1 MRTSDYLDDLECRDP
16 ELRERELMSRLP
28 GLIERATSAPGW
40 ARKLG
45 RIDPAHITSRAAL
58 AQLPVTRKSDLMD
71 LQRTMMPFGGLN
83 ATPVQNLRRLFVSPG
98 PIHEPEGDGR
108 DWWRSA
114 RALYAAGIRSGHL
127 IQNCFS
133 YHLTPAA
140 FLIEAGAARIGCP
153 VIPAGTGQTEL
164 QVQVMSTLKADAYT
178 GTPSFL
184 KLIIEKAQEIGAD
197 IATLK
202 HALVGAEAFPSSLR
216 TWFREHGVPNVQQ
229 FYGTADLGVIA
240 FETQTEGEVNPGL
253 VLNEDV
259 ILEILD
265 PRTGEPVPRGETGE
279 MVVTVFNLDYPLIRF
294 ATGDLS
300 AEIDAISPCGRTN
313 MRIKG
318 WLGRTDQATKV
329 RGLFVQTPQVNEIL
343 RRHPRILKGRLV
355 ITRSAEMDVM
365 TLYCEVAD
373 VEAAK
378 DARDAIAA
386 TVRDVT
392 KLRGEIVFVAPEQL
406 PADGRLIEDARR
418 YD

>member
-1 MRTSDYLDDLECRDP
+1 M
-16 ELRERELMSRLP
+16 
-28 GLIERATSAPGW
+28 
-40 ARKLG
+40 
-45 RIDPAHITSRAAL
+45 
-58 AQLPVTRKSDLMD
+58 
-71 LQRTMMPFGGLN
+71 
-83 ATPVQNLRRLFVSPG
+83 
-98 PIHEPEGDGR
+98 
-108 DWWRSA
+108 
-114 RALYAAGIRSGHL
+114 
-127 IQNCFS
+127 
-133 YHLTPAA
+133 
-140 FLIEAGAARIGCP
+140 
-153 VIPAGTGQTEL
+153 
-164 QVQVMSTLKADAYT
+164 
-178 GTPSFL
+178 
-184 KLIIEKAQEIGAD
+184 
-197 IATLK
+197 
-202 HALVGAEAFPSSLR
+202 
-216 TWFREHGVPNVQQ
+216 PNVQQ

>member
-202 HALVGAEAFPSSLR
+202 HALVGAEAFPSSCAP
-216 TWFREHGVPNVQQ
+216 GSASMACPMCSSS
-229 FYGTADLGVIA
+229 TARPIWA
-240 FETQTEGEVNPGL
+240 
-253 VLNEDV
+253 
-259 ILEILD
+259 
-265 PRTGEPVPRGETGE
+265 
-279 MVVTVFNLDYPLIRF
+279 
-294 ATGDLS
+294 
-300 AEIDAISPCGRTN
+300 
-313 MRIKG
+313 
-318 WLGRTDQATKV
+318 
-329 RGLFVQTPQVNEIL
+329 
-343 RRHPRILKGRLV
+343 
-355 ITRSAEMDVM
+355 
-365 TLYCEVAD
+365 
-373 VEAAK
+373 
-378 DARDAIAA
+378 
-386 TVRDVT
+386 
-392 KLRGEIVFVAPEQL
+392 
-406 PADGRLIEDARR
+406 
-418 YD
+418 